1 MEYVVRNKSGR
12 ITHYLKK
19 TQLITGKWAISTK
32 SFTDRHYITNINLP
46 IFGTA
51 IEAEAWLVRH
61 YDREYTMNGD

>member
-32 SFTDRHYITNINLP
+32 LFTDRHYITNINLP
-46 IFGTA
+46 IFETP
-51 IEAEAWLVRH
+51 IEAEVWLVRH
-61 YDREYTMNGD
+61 YTKFN